1 MSCIKEGQNR
11 GVQSQDK
18 QRQAEGGATAIET
31 EEVLDDAP
39 KKDEANPTS
48 DMKSKKKT
56 KKAYTSYDE
65 CGFCGSIHS
74 VLKVQCPR
82 CHAKRYCDEKCMRAH
97 WIEDHQ
103 YICKPIAEEEEHQRS
118 QSMALQPAS
127 ASTSR
132 TVGAAE
138 SAATSADGSSAGVD
152 DEHAMAA
159 VLATAGVANPKAVAR
174 ELHNEETDLAT
185 LVHFED
191 EDFAEF
197 GIVGDE
203 LVRRVRE
210 GLAMNQAS
218 QAKVDEAAIRVV
230 DTLEAARAPRAA
242 SAAAA
247 EAPPADLCCPITQ
260 VLFVDPVLCVGDGE
274 TYERYAI
281 ERWFRER
288 QALLD
293 EAQAELESSNGES
306 ERALQVLA
314 AGMTSPMG
322 HGVMETMALAPNRS
336 LRRLADDWRAS
347 K

>member
-1 MSCIKEGQNR
+1 
-11 GVQSQDK
+11 
-18 QRQAEGGATAIET
+18 
-31 EEVLDDAP
+31 
-39 KKDEANPTS
+39 
-48 DMKSKKKT
+48 
-56 KKAYTSYDE
+56 
-65 CGFCGSIHS
+65 
-74 VLKVQCPR
+74 
-82 CHAKRYCDEKCMRAH
+82 
-97 WIEDHQ
+97 
-103 YICKPIAEEEEHQRS
+103 
-118 QSMALQPAS
+118 MALQPGS

-159 VLATAGVANPKAVAR
+159 VLATAGVVNSKEVAR
-174 ELHNEETDLAT
+174 ELYNEETDLAT

-210 GLAMNQAS
+210 SLAANQAS
-218 QAKVDEAAIRVV
+218 QAKVDKAAIRVE
-230 DTLEAARAPRAA
+230 DTFEAERARRAA

-247 EAPPADLCCPITQ
+247 EEPPADLCCPITQ
-260 VLFVDPVLCVGDGE
+260 VLFVDPVVCIGDGE

-293 EAQAELESSNGES
+293 EAQAELENSNGES

-322 HGVMETMALAPNRS
+322 HGVMETTALAPNRS

>member
-1 MSCIKEGQNR
+1 M
-11 GVQSQDK
+11 
-18 QRQAEGGATAIET
+18 
-31 EEVLDDAP
+31 
-39 KKDEANPTS
+39 
-48 DMKSKKKT
+48 
-56 KKAYTSYDE
+56 
-65 CGFCGSIHS
+65 H
-74 VLKVQCPR
+74 
-82 CHAKRYCDEKCMRAH
+82 AH

-103 YICKPIAEEEEHQRS
+103 YICKPIAEEEEHQQS

-127 ASTSR
+127 TSTSR
-132 TVGAAE
+132 AVAAAE
-138 SAATSADGSSAGVD
+138 TAATSADGSSAGVD

-174 ELHNEETDLAT
+174 ELYNEETDLAT

-210 GLAMNQAS
+210 GLALNQAS
-218 QAKVDEAAIRVV
+218 KAKVDEAAIRVE

-260 VLFVDPVLCVGDGE
+260 VLFVDPVVCVGDGE

-281 ERWFRER
+281 ERWFRVR

-306 ERALQVLA
+306 ERALQVLG

-322 HGVMETMALAPNRS
+322 HGVLETTALAPNRAI
-336 LRRLADDWRAS
+336 RRQVEDWRTS
-347 K
+347 HD